1 MKPKSLT
8 IFSMYMCFYIHRYF
22 LKEWSSVRNSSI
34 LIFDWFIDGIFPQ
47 PKPDTS
53 IPILTGHLNHCKSTC
68 GWFDKT
74 NIWKKSGWERDKD
87 IKGIRIYN
95 SCGRAWLVMNTKTV
109 FSIQTHHG
117 LQIKELR
124 YYISLRSACF
134 DHDVYIC
141 FNFNPFLDGK
151 IPLINYV
158 SGHFDYFYLEI

>member
-1 MKPKSLT
+1 MFLYIG
-8 IFSMYMCFYIHRYF
+8 IFLI
-22 LKEWSSVRNSSI
+22 KQWSSIWNFSI
-34 LIFDWFIDGIFPQ
+34 FNFWLVHRW
-47 PKPDTS
+47 S
-53 IPILTGHLNHCKSTC
+53 IPAIQTWHLYSQPHCKSTC